1 MPGKLDWSSAVSMLR
16 TLTASGV
23 ITGAALAVAALILF
37 LALGRQRLAST
48 QVAGGVLGFAL
59 GAALFAPSIAEVQVP
74 LQSLATRWAM
84 GHLATANSLVLS
96 IPAILLTG
104 IVQEPAKLLA
114 AGLGMWTVR
123 RGTRRAAPTIGA
135 LAGAGYGGME
145 AAIILSYAL
154 TIVPPGVFPWL
165 ATVERASAV
174 IFHLSLPGIVM
185 FWWARGA
192 ARGLL
197 GLLGAVLA
205 HAALDSLPV
214 LLGMGLV
221 GVACAEVIVGILSLA
236 LFAYLI
242 FLVRGVRRGEEND

>member
-1 MPGKLDWSSAVSMLR
+1 MDWSSALSMLR

-23 ITGAALAVAALILF
+23 VVGAALAVAALVLF
-37 LALGRQRLAST
+37 LTLGRQRLTRT

-59 GAALFAPSIAEVQVP
+59 GAALFAPSIAEIQVP

-84 GHLATANSLVLS
+84 GHLSTANSLVLS

-114 AGLGMWTVR
+114 AGLGMWTVT
-123 RGTRRAAPTIGA
+123 RGRRRAAPTFGA

-145 AAIILSYAL
+145 AAVILSHAL
-154 TIVPPGVFPWL
+154 AMMPSKVFPWL
-165 ATVERASAV
+165 ATVERAGAI

-185 FWWARGA
+185 FSWTRGA

-221 GVACAEVIVGILSLA
+221 GVAAAEVVVGILSLA
-236 LFAYLI
+236 LFVYLI
-242 FLVRGVRRGEEND
+242 LLVRGARRGEQND

>member
-1 MPGKLDWSSAVSMLR
+1 MLDWSSAASMLR
-16 TLTASGV
+16 MLTAYGAAA
-23 ITGAALAVAALILF
+23 GAALAAAALALF
-37 LALGRQRLAST
+37 FTLGRQRLTRT

-74 LQSLATRWAM
+74 LQALATRWAM
-84 GHLATANSLVLS
+84 GHLATANTLVLS
-96 IPAILLTG
+96 VPAVLLTG
-104 IVQEPAKLLA
+104 IVQEPAKFLA
-114 AGLGMWTVR
+114 AGLGVWAVR
-123 RGTRRAAPTIGA
+123 RGRRRAAPAVGA

-145 AAIILSYAL
+145 AAVILSYAL
-154 TIVPPGVFPWL
+154 AMVPSGTFPWL

-174 IFHLSLPGIVM
+174 VFHLSLPGIVM
-185 FWWARGA
+185 FWWARGG
-192 ARGLL
+192 ARGIL

-221 GVACAEVIVGILSLA
+221 GVACVEVVGGTASLA

-242 FLVRGVRRGEEND
+242 FLVRGARRGEQND

>member
-1 MPGKLDWSSAVSMLR
+1 MDWSSAVSMLR

-37 LALGRQRLAST
+37 LALGRQRLTRT

-84 GHLATANSLVLS
+84 GHLATANSLLLS

-123 RGTRRAAPTIGA
+123 RGTRRAAPTSALSPGPGTGA
-135 LAGAGYGGME
+135 WRPRSFCRM
-145 AAIILSYAL
+145 
-154 TIVPPGVFPWL
+154 P
-165 ATVERASAV
+165 
-174 IFHLSLPGIVM
+174 
-185 FWWARGA
+185 
-192 ARGLL
+192 
-197 GLLGAVLA
+197 
-205 HAALDSLPV
+205 
-214 LLGMGLV
+214 
-221 GVACAEVIVGILSLA
+221 
-236 LFAYLI
+236 
-242 FLVRGVRRGEEND
+242 